1 MKKKELENLVISCL
15 FGNNS
20 HNNNNNHMKQSVK
33 IMSKLNDWLIEVIIL
48 AQWSIYTQYL
58 KHIYMYDR

>member
-1 MKKKELENLVISCL
+1 MRITKTKDEIKVKFFVKKKELENLVISCL

-33 IMSKLNDWLIEVIIL
+33 IMSKLND
-48 AQWSIYTQYL
+48 
-58 KHIYMYDR
+58 